1 MKKLKQIMLVS
12 SNFETFGKRLWRMVE
27 VNAEEPVKID
37 RKKSKF
43 KHFDTLEDI
52 IEYYELKNV
61 KVLNKSNDVNNVLW
75 FFDGKDIDSEF
86 WLADIEGED
95 YKKNDVDDLEGFV
108 DYLETFLKGDGWKDG
123 YGNHFDGNGN
133 FEYRI
138 DDVTG
143 NKSCIKLTPENTIYD
158 PILRRSILKS
168 EQSNK
173 V

>member
-27 VNAEEPVKID
+27 DNAEEPVKID

-95 YKKNDVDDLEGFV
+95 YKKNEIKKIIHTVFPQDQDNIRIIYNNSNYVDLWSN
-108 DYLETFLKGDGWKDG
+108 LK
-123 YGNHFDGNGN
+123 N
-133 FEYRI
+133 E
-138 DDVTG
+138 
-143 NKSCIKLTPENTIYD
+143 
-158 PILRRSILKS
+158 ILS
-168 EQSNK
+168 EIINPSS
-173 V
+173 